1 MLKRTPAALAAIA
14 MVCSATLVTRVHA
27 ESDLDVLLDSL
38 TFADAPMVGEDPAID
53 RPTQFVSDVDSDQ
66 EAVKSL
72 SDRNSPTPV
81 ADPTT
86 SDQLQPAP
94 LIPAP
99 VRDPQRSQTSN
110 AGSASLLLPDA
121 VNIPAPVIAADQ
133 PPMAYGMIED
143 DAACS
148 CGHRGCNH
156 GCASRTTCEPAY
168 ICKPHEVP
176 VLPTST
182 LRQYFRGDPCNA
194 HLWDGYAL
202 ERQQH
207 CDKHHKHIHNRC
219 ECNNRGQC
227 ESCVLGK
234 RNLAARHHC
243 DAGCDGAHR

>member
-1 MLKRTPAALAAIA
+1 M
-14 MVCSATLVTRVHA
+14 VTRVHA

-38 TFADAPMVGEDPAID
+38 TFADTPMVGDDADFD
-53 RPTQFVSDVDSDQ
+53 RPTQFVSDVDSVQD
-66 EAVKSL
+66 AVESL

-81 ADPTT
+81 ADPSA

-99 VRDPQRSQTSN
+99 VRDPQRTQSDRGAT
-110 AGSASLLLPDA
+110 APMLPDA
-121 VNIPAPVIAADQ
+121 ASIPAPVVAADQ
-133 PPMAYGMIED
+133 PLMDYGMIES
-143 DAACS
+143 DAGCS
-148 CGHRGCNH
+148 CGHHGCRD
-156 GCASRTTCEPAY
+156 GCASRAACEPAY
-168 ICKPHEVP
+168 ICRPHEVP
-176 VLPTST
+176 VLPSST
-182 LRQYFRGDPCNA
+182 LRQYFRSDPCNV

-234 RNLAARHHC
+234 RNLAARPHC
-243 DAGCDGAHR
+243 DAGCDGSHR